1 MAKKLIRLEDQKMIG
16 GVCAGLADYMEM
28 DVSLVRLL
36 FVAVCIISA
45 FIPMTLFYIIAWIVI
60 PAGIKVTVNEVTDIK
75 AEKPGKEP
83 KNQKI

>member
-16 GVCAGLADYMEM
+16 GVCAGLADYMEL

-36 FVAVCIISA
+36 FVAVGIISA

-60 PAGIKVTVNEVTDIK
+60 PAGIKVTVKE
-75 AEKPGKEP
+75 EKD
-83 KNQKI
+83 N

>member
-36 FVAVCIISA
+36 FVAVCIISV

-60 PAGIKVTVNEVTDIK
+60 PAGIKVTVNEVTDINT
-75 AEKPGKEP
+75 EPGGKEP
-83 KNQKI
+83 KS

>member
-60 PAGIKVTVNEVTDIK
+60 PAGIKVTVREEIDVKREQTDK
-75 AEKPGKEP
+75 KSKS
-83 KNQKI
+83 